1 MRALTPLFFCTTDT
15 QNVHRCNNEA
25 LAREGIDTPAIE
37 NSVHFLFDSNNEAL
51 AHEGIDTKQDTNLY
65 PSDSAVTMRH

>member
-1 MRALTPLFFCTTDT
+1 MRALTLRLPTDSK
-15 QNVHRCNNEA
+15 NSCGDGNNEA

-51 AHEGIDTKQDTNLY
+51 AREGIDTKQDTNLY

>member
-1 MRALTPLFFCTTDT
+1 MRALTLTASCDILCVRLTIS
-15 QNVHRCNNEA
+15 NNEA

-51 AHEGIDTKQDTNLY
+51 AREGIDTKQDTNLY